1 MIRKCFLVLTVL
13 LALWTL
19 GGSAAKAAKTNVPLP
34 SKEGAGQQEL
44 TDLKIAVGAYQD
56 GLYKIAANYLNTFLR
71 KYPRS
76 PFKTQIA
83 LLLAEAYK
91 KTGKQKRALETYQ
104 SILNGN
110 KRLNDFLLL
119 KIHYA
124 MFEILKKEHLSKG
137 IVHLEFIE
145 KLAVQKRIRNDIVYK
160 TLLELA
166 GYYRKKKEAKKTEK
180 ILNHL
185 LALNPPSPWRDRALL
200 GMAALM
206 VAQKRF
212 EGLRTMLRPII
223 REKEKIEGPEK
234 AFYLYWALANLK
246 LKRFCVAQKT
256 YKKLIR
262 PYTDTPTLPSVI
274 SGYIVSFFQCFADE
288 NVRTAAFFSLSKKFQ
303 KRPSILF
310 QIYYLEGLV
319 YYQEGHDK
327 KASTIWI
334 KTLKEF
340 PDHPKLPDILVRLDG
355 IFRKTNALKSW
366 EEILLNIS
374 KDKKY
379 LPESREIANFFL
391 GNLYFMRR
399 KYATALPF
407 YFGIINNKKYR
418 KFCLERIVL
427 CYYYLKKYKE
437 AKTNLGILLLEN
449 PQMADKPFILFL
461 RADLMLRAGKTDKA
475 MTILKRL
482 VSTLPRHK
490 ESGDIWVVKAKLELG
505 KIFFLKKDFDNAKKY
520 LLDVLKQAATP
531 IEDNRMAAF
540 YLGLI
545 SEKEKNPELSETY
558 FQIASLS
565 KKTPIRVESLFR
577 LALSKKALKSYKE
590 SEKIFLS
597 IIRDYGNRFP
607 EWRDL
612 SELQLAEIYMA
623 LHLKDKAETQLHTL
637 MEKSKDPDI
646 KAQAGKLLRRLKN
659 KKGNGHHGKDT
670 AT

>member
-1 MIRKCFLVLTVL
+1 MIRKCFLGM
-13 LALWTL
+13 AILWVTFLMGGPRATAAQKNTL
-19 GGSAAKAAKTNVPLP
+19 PRPRTGIS
-34 SKEGAGQQEL
+34 QQEL
-44 TDLKIAVGAYQD
+44 TDLKIAVGTYQD
-56 GLYKIAANYLNTFLR
+56 GLYKIAADYLKTFLR
-71 KYPRS
+71 KYPKS
-76 PFKTQIA
+76 SFKTRVA
-83 LLLAEAYK
+83 LLLAEAYR
-91 KTGKQKRALETYQ
+91 KTGKRKKAFDTYQ
-104 SILNGN
+104 SVLNGN
-110 KRLNDFLLL
+110 KRLNDLLLL

-124 MFEILKKEHLSKG
+124 MYEILKKRHLSKG

-145 KLAVQKRIRNDIVYK
+145 KLAVQKKIRNEIVYK

-166 GYYRKKKEAKKTEK
+166 KYYYQKKKDIKKTEK
-180 ILNHL
+180 ILNRL
-185 LALNPPSPWRDRALL
+185 LALKPPSPWRDRAMLQK
-200 GMAALM
+200 AALL
-206 VAQKRF
+206 VEQKRF
-212 EGLRTMLRPII
+212 KTLLTLLRPII
-223 REKEKIEGPEK
+223 REKGKIKGTER

-256 YKKLIR
+256 YKKLIQ

-274 SGYIVSFFQCFADE
+274 SGYILSFFQCFADE
-288 NVRTAAFFSLSKKFQ
+288 NVRTAAFLSLSKKFE

-319 YYQEGHDK
+319 YDQAGNDK
-327 KASTIWI
+327 KASAIWI

-355 IFRKTNALKSW
+355 IFRKTNALKLW

-391 GNLYFMRR
+391 GNLYFMRG

-449 PQMADKPFILFL
+449 PQLADKPFILFL
-461 RADLMLRAGKTDKA
+461 QADLMLRAGKTEKA
-475 MTILKRL
+475 MTLLKRL
-482 VSTLPRHK
+482 AANVSRHK
-490 ESGDIWVVKAKLELG
+490 KPEDLWVVKAKLELG
-505 KIFFLKKDFDNAKKY
+505 KIYFLKKDFDNARKY
-520 LLDVLKQAATP
+520 LLDVLKQALTP

-545 SEKEKNPELSETY
+545 SEKEKNSELSETY

-565 KKTPIRVESLFR
+565 QKTPVRVESLFR
-577 LALSKKALKSYKE
+577 LALAKKALGSYKE

-597 IIRDYGNRFP
+597 LVKNYGSRYP

-612 SELQLAEIYMA
+612 SNLQLAEIYII
-623 LHLKDKAETQLHTL
+623 LRQKDKAESQLRTL
-637 MEKSKDPDI
+637 MEKSKDSDI
-646 KAQAGKLLRRLKN
+646 KAQACRMLRDIQ
-659 KKGNGHHGKDT
+659 KKRNGQP
-670 AT
+670 